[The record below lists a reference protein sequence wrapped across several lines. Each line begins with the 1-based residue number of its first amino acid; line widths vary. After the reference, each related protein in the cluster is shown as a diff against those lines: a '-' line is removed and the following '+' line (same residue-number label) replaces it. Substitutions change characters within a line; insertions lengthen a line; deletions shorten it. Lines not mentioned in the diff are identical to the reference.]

1 MHAPLIVPEMIHVD
15 ELLSRFRKR
24 HTHMAVLVD
33 EFGGVAGIVTL
44 NDLISEIV
52 GEIHDEHDEDAGDY
66 QIIDDTEVMLK
77 GSMPVSDLNRVF
89 NLDIE
94 TEDADTVA
102 GYIIEQLGYIP
113 QQTAQEVVT
122 SERYSFTVVEA
133 TGTRIETILMKL
145 FPPQNTPQD
154 GEDGAEGLDD

>member
-1 MHAPLIVPEMIHVD
+1 
-15 ELLSRFRKR
+15 
-24 HTHMAVLVD
+24 
-33 EFGGVAGIVTL
+33 
-44 NDLISEIV
+44 
-52 GEIHDEHDEDAGDY
+52 
-66 QIIDDTEVMLK
+66 
-77 GSMPVSDLNRVF
+77 MPVSDLNRVF

-145 FPPQNTPQD
+145 FPPQKEPQD